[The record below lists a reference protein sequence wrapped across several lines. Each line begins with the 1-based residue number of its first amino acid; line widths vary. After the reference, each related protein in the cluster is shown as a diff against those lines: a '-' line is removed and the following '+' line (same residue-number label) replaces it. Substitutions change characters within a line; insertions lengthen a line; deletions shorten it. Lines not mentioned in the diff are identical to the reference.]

1 MINYVLEKEGK
12 WLAVDDFSIQLDF
25 CLFVC
30 LFLPSNS
37 DRSCI
42 TFSKKP
48 SCLTQHDIWQVN
60 EFVVLSFKVTESDG

>member
-30 LFLPSNS
+30 LFV
-37 DRSCI
+37 
-42 TFSKKP
+42 FAK
-48 SCLTQHDIWQVN
+48 
-60 EFVVLSFKVTESDG
+60 